1 VWRFRRPH
9 HLSAVKVAPTRKN
22 PNKDGHFSH
31 FRRFAARPSRLRA
44 VGVILSGFSTARV
57 RWCWPD
63 ATWTQHG
70 WQAVT
75 YRLRKSDV
83 LQELRRYWHGR
94 GDRTYTLSSDLRAWW
109 EYPQPRRLPP
119 LSAEERAAFDKVQER
134 RRRIHP
140 LDRAAA
146 LERWGPLPK
155 PAPVAPV
162 AEKEKPQPKPK
173 KRKGGRPPNFDHTAI
188 KRFAK
193 NIMRKKNKPDTMALL
208 MEKVGDACDAARP
221 CIKKPGPTQF
231 KAIVGPIFRKHGH
244 KSP

>member
-1 VWRFRRPH
+1 VGCGKA
-9 HLSAVKVAPTRKN
+9 LAVVI
-22 PNKDGHFSH
+22 GWCYFVSV
-31 FRRFAARPSRLRA
+31 FLGLRPSVQAGCNMDGNMAVARA
-44 VGVILSGFSTARV
+44 A
-57 RWCWPD
+57 
-63 ATWTQHG
+63 
-70 WQAVT
+70 
-75 YRLRKSDV
+75 YRLRKST
-83 LQELRRYWHGR
+83 RYWHGR

-119 LSAEERAAFDKVQER
+119 LSGKERAAFEAVQER
-134 RRRIHP
+134 RRRVHP

-146 LERWGPLPK
+146 LERRGPLPK
-155 PAPVAPV
+155 SALVAPV

-173 KRKGGRPPNFDHTAI
+173 KRKGGRPPDFDHTAI

-208 MEKVGDACDAARP
+208 MEKVGDACDDARP
-221 CIKKPGPTQF
+221 CIKKPGPSQF